1 MKLLKD
7 YNYRKQMGALAK
19 KSLDVFKNNETVELW
34 GRLCDSLLS
43 SDREDYRKLQKDI
56 EKKYYNEQKAREHLE
71 SQFYILIKQN
81 INFSCINFDDYINM
95 TYLRNITPCML
106 IDKNRNNDNIT
117 NNKT

>member
-1 MKLLKD
+1 M
-7 YNYRKQMGALAK
+7 
-19 KSLDVFKNNETVELW
+19 ELW

-106 IDKNRNNDNIT
+106 IDKIRSNDNIT
-117 NNKT
+117 NNKTQKPSVIVIRE